1 MKNSSFPIN
10 AHDEDRLGFSSFA
23 KRVAQGI
30 LNYEQ
35 QEAFVI
41 SIEGKWGSGKTSLVN
56 LIENEIQEEVEVMRF
71 NPWLVADLHQVVK
84 LFFDELITVL
94 SRTSFDVKW
103 NEQIKK
109 DIKTL
114 VSVIAPE
121 NVSVSTGMLSATWK
135 LKPKSSPSKTQSLEA
150 IKKSINGYLQG
161 LKRKIVIII
170 DDIDRLTDKETE
182 FIFRLVKG
190 IADFDNVIY
199 LLLYDKEIVARS
211 LETFKKE
218 SGEKYLEKIVQYPLC
233 VPKPHNVTLH
243 GVLHEKL
250 DAILARVK
258 EDRRKVFFDKYKWE
272 HVIRDIVPKYILT
285 MRDVYLLEGTLSFE
299 YPIIAQDVN
308 FTDFFLLSL
317 LKIKNNRLYSE
328 IRDDFSQCVVS
339 PSWNLLDKDK
349 IKKEFET
356 MTQRH
361 LVFGNVLNLLFPM
374 LDSSEF
380 AYGQGFSNKDHGDK
394 YLADPYYFENYF
406 AFSVSDDK
414 LSYGEFRETEKLFQ
428 GDDFEVFKQAFLHLY
443 EAKKGA
449 FFIEM
454 ANKITLIHS
463 KKEEQKNTFYNA
475 IKMHEYFRVK
485 NKDSTIET
493 PLDSLFLHFSKK
505 MLSNM
510 NNEEFMVAFFTDN
523 VKSATPLW
531 VKMDI
536 FVIME
541 GYEEEAKQRV
551 HQYLKEKLALL
562 DFWAFLKEE
571 EIFRSVLVNR
581 EEFQEKL
588 DQIKEEFKKLIFKDK
603 ETFFAI
609 VKGGMYKESISNSKE
624 FCKLMIDLKEIET
637 YIESLDEDLLTE
649 EENELLQLWKGQP
662 KQRPHERKRFFK

>member
-1 MKNSSFPIN
+1 MKNPSFPIN
-10 AHDEDRLGFSSFA
+10 AHNEDKLGFSSFA
-23 KRVAQGI
+23 KRIAQGI

-56 LIENEIQEEVEVMRF
+56 LVEKEIQNKVEVMRF

-94 SRTSFDVKW
+94 SRLSFDAKW

-121 NVSVSTGMLSATWK
+121 NVSVSTGVLSATWK

-161 LKRKIVIII
+161 LHKKIVIII

-218 SGEKYLEKIVQYPLC
+218 SGERYLEKIVQYPLC
-233 VPKPHNVTLH
+233 VPKPHHVTLH
-243 GVLHEKL
+243 GVLFKKL
-250 DAILARVK
+250 DAVLARAK
-258 EDRRKVFFDKYKWE
+258 EDGQKVFFDKYKWE
-272 HVIRDIVPKYILT
+272 HVIRDILPKYILT

-328 IRDDFSQCVVS
+328 IRDEFSQCVLD
-339 PSWNLLDKDK
+339 PSWRLLDEDK
-349 IKKEFET
+349 IKKEFEA
-356 MTQRH
+356 MSQKH

-374 LDSSEF
+374 VDSSESG
-380 AYGQGFSNKDHGDK
+380 YGQGFSNKDHANK

-414 LSYGEFRETEKLFQ
+414 LSYKEFGEAEKLFQ

-449 FFIEM
+449 FFVEM
-454 ANKITLIHS
+454 AKKITLIHS
-463 KKEEQKNTFYNA
+463 EKEEQKNTFYNA
-475 IKMHEYFRVK
+475 IKMYEHFRVK

-493 PLDSLFLHFSKK
+493 PLDSLFLHLSSNILSKINSKK
-505 MLSNM
+505 
-510 NNEEFMVAFFTDN
+510 FMVAFFVNDA
-523 VKSATPLW
+523 KSATPLW
-531 VKMDI
+531 VKIDI
-536 FVIME
+536 FVIIK
-541 GYEEEAKQRV
+541 GYAKEAKQYV

-562 DFWAFLKEE
+562 DFWTFLKEE

-581 EEFQEKL
+581 EEFQEKF
-588 DQIKEEFKKLIFKDK
+588 DQTKEEFKKLIFKDK

-609 VKGGMYKESISNSKE
+609 VKRGMYKESISNSKE

-637 YIESLDEDLLTE
+637 YIEGLDEDLLTE
-649 EENELLQLWKGQP
+649 EENELLQLWRGKL
-662 KQRPHERKRFFK
+662 KQRPHG